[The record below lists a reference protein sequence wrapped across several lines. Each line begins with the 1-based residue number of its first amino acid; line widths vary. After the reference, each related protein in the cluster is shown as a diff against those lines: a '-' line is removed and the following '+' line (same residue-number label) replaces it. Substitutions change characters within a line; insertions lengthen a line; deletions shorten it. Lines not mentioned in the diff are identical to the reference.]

1 MLPIDPAV
9 FTTSDS
15 QGTIVDSGT
24 TLAYLATD
32 AYDPL
37 INAVF
42 SCYSYSV
49 FPYLLTIV
57 ILHRNA

>member
-1 MLPIDPAV
+1 MLAIDPAV

-15 QGTIVDSGT
+15 QGTVVDSGT

-37 INAVF
+37 INAVI

-57 ILHRNA
+57 IFHRNA